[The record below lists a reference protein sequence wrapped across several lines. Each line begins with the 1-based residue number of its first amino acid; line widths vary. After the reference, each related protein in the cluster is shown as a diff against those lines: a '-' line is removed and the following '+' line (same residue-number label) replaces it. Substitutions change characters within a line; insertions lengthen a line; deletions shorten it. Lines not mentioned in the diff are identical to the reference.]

1 MPMRQRTSA
10 LGRLMLAGLFAVA
23 PRLFVT
29 IAVHGLAHDT
39 GAPRTLFAIT
49 HKRDLDAFA
58 PLPRLLGHRG
68 WRALTSDVHFA
79 MRADSFQPG
88 FLARVVQHPGWFARL
103 LRPISVGPVLRAVG
117 VHPLDSLHFR
127 PAETW
132 LREALIAE
140 GDVALGTL
148 LAPDA
153 LASIAAAAGDDP
165 AALAQRPLSALLAWR
180 YFRPLQRQLGSEL
193 FRGPARRRAE
203 ARVLASAKRQLAE
216 LAAWLRAGGSVYTS
230 PEGRLSPDGRLG
242 PVRAGMLR
250 LLRAAPADTRVLPI
264 AIVYDFMTTGRP
276 RMWVDCAPALE
287 GGAQL
292 TARELESRVRAA
304 WLAAARFTCTQLA
317 TGLLVQSREKLD
329 SPVRAEELAAGVR
342 AWAAQL
348 AASGRHVDPRLL
360 SEAGA
365 RRRVGRY
372 LRYAERR
379 GLLRRHSAAFSLVPG
394 ALSLPDA
401 AATSAAPADADLGYR
416 SSPLQYAWAEA
427 EEMLGLRVPAPS

>member
-1 MPMRQRTSA
+1 MPMQQRTSA

-23 PRLFVT
+23 PRLFVS

-58 PLPRLLGHRG
+58 PLPRLLSHRG

-132 LREALIAE
+132 LREALMAE
-140 GDVALGTL
+140 GDVVLGTL
-148 LAPDA
+148 LAPDT
-153 LASIAAAAGDDP
+153 LASIAAAAGDDA

-292 TARELESRVRAA
+292 TARELESQVRWRRGCSCSRVRSRT
-304 WLAAARFTCTQLA
+304 ARSAPKSLRQEC
-317 TGLLVQSREKLD
+317 GHGRRSWR
-329 SPVRAEELAAGVR
+329 PAAGTSIPACSPRR
-342 AWAAQL
+342 AHAAVSV
-348 AASGRHVDPRLL
+348 ATCAMP
-360 SEAGA
+360 
-365 RRRVGRY
+365 
-372 LRYAERR
+372 
-379 GLLRRHSAAFSLVPG
+379 SAVAC
-394 ALSLPDA
+394 
-401 AATSAAPADADLGYR
+401 
-416 SSPLQYAWAEA
+416 
-427 EEMLGLRVPAPS
+427 

>member
-23 PRLFVT
+23 PRLFVS

-68 WRALTSDVHFA
+68 WRAFTSDVHFA
-79 MRADSFQPG
+79 MRADAFQSG

-132 LREALIAE
+132 LREALVAE
-140 GDVALGTL
+140 GDVAIGTL

-180 YFRPLQRQLGSEL
+180 YFRPLQPQLGSEL

-203 ARVLASAKRQLAE
+203 APGGGGRDVDRR
-216 LAAWLRAGGSVYTS
+216 LR
-230 PEGRLSPDGRLG
+230 
-242 PVRAGMLR
+242 
-250 LLRAAPADTRVLPI
+250 
-264 AIVYDFMTTGRP
+264 
-276 RMWVDCAPALE
+276 
-287 GGAQL
+287 
-292 TARELESRVRAA
+292 
-304 WLAAARFTCTQLA
+304 
-317 TGLLVQSREKLD
+317 
-329 SPVRAEELAAGVR
+329 
-342 AWAAQL
+342 
-348 AASGRHVDPRLL
+348 
-360 SEAGA
+360 SEAGGG
-365 RRRVGRY
+365 RCVGRY
-372 LRYAERR
+372 LRSAERR
-379 GLLRRHSAAFSLVPG
+379 GLLRRHSAAFALVPG
-394 ALSLPDA
+394 ALGRPDA
-401 AATSAAPADADLGYR
+401 AATSAAAAELGYR
-416 SSPLQYAWAEA
+416 SSPLQYGWAEA
-427 EEMLGLRVPAPS
+427 QE

>member
-1 MPMRQRTSA
+1 MRQRTSA
-10 LGRLMLAGLFAVA
+10 LGRLMLAGLFAAA
-23 PRLFVT
+23 PRLFVS
-29 IAVHGLAHDT
+29 IEVHGLTHDT

-58 PLPRLLGHRG
+58 PLPRLLSHRG

-132 LREALIAE
+132 LREALMAE
-140 GDVALGTL
+140 GDVVLGTL
-148 LAPDA
+148 LAPDT

-180 YFRPLQRQLGSEL
+180 YFRPLQQQLGSEL

-203 ARVLASAKRQLAE
+203 ARVLAAAKRQLAE

-250 LLRAAPADTRVLPI
+250 LLPAAPADTRVLPI

-292 TARELESRVRAA
+292 TARELESQVRAA

-317 TGLLVQSREKLD
+317 TGLLVQSREKSD

-348 AASGRHVDPRLL
+348 AGSGRHVDPRLL
-360 SEAGA
+360 SAAGA
-365 RRRVGRY
+365 PRPGRRLPRPCQ
-372 LRYAERR
+372 RR
-379 GLLRRHSAAFSLVPG
+379 GLPERHTAAVP
-394 ALSLPDA
+394 P
-401 AATSAAPADADLGYR
+401 
-416 SSPLQYAWAEA
+416 
-427 EEMLGLRVPAPS
+427 V

>member
-1 MPMRQRTSA
+1 MRQRTSA
-10 LGRLMLAGLFAVA
+10 LGRLMLAGLFAAA
-23 PRLFVT
+23 PRLFVS
-29 IAVHGLAHDT
+29 IEVHGLTHDT

-68 WRALTSDVHFA
+68 WRAFTSDVHFA

-132 LREALIAE
+132 LREALVAE
-140 GDVALGTL
+140 GDVAIGTL

-180 YFRPLQRQLGSEL
+180 YFRPLQPQLGSEL

-203 ARVLASAKRQLAE
+203 ARVLALAKRELAE
-216 LAAWLRAGGSVYTS
+216 LAAWLRAGGSLYTS

-250 LLRAAPADTRVLPI
+250 LLRGAPADTRVLPI

-276 RMWVDCAPALE
+276 RMWIDCAPALE
-287 GGAQL
+287 GSAQL
-292 TARELESRVRAA
+292 TARELESRVRTA

-317 TGLLVQSREKLD
+317 TGLLVQSREKPD

-342 AWAAQL
+342 AWATQL

-365 RRRVGRY
+365 RRCVSRY

-394 ALSLPDA
+394 ALRLPDA
-401 AATSAAPADADLGYR
+401 AATSAASAELGYR

-427 EEMLGLRVPAPS
+427 QEMLGLRVPAPS